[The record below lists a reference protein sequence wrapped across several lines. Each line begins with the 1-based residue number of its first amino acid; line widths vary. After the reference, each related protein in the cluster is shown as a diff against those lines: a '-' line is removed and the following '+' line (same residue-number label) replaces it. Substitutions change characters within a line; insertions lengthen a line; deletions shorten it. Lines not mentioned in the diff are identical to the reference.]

1 MQSYIR
7 VSLRVSYKPCVY
19 EAEAATGSLLTGSR
33 FRVYTH
39 TASAATTSKL
49 SLRVCRQGL
58 CPTLAYLYKKK
69 SLFSI
74 PFRDNSGGFN

>member
-1 MQSYIR
+1 MRSYIG

-39 TASAATTSKL
+39 TAPAATASKL
-49 SLRVCRQGL
+49 CLRACRQGL
-58 CPTLAYLYKKK
+58 YPPGRVVGYVGCLHTKAH
-69 SLFSI
+69 I
-74 PFRDNSGGFN
+74 